1 VSAAKKRSVRF
12 TLTFGVD
19 IPDDLA
25 ALQEVDPDT
34 LAASRREPAVR
45 AGKCRRDVRVC
56 GAERTP

>member
-25 ALQEVDPDT
+25 ALQEVDPDALDAAEDILDD
-34 LAASRREPAVR
+34 LAYGQRLRHP
-45 AGKCRRDVRVC
+45 C
-56 GAERTP
+56 GFAP